1 MMALS
6 TVKTGTSAKV
16 TCLQTTDEA
25 IIRRLMI
32 MGVVPGIS
40 LTLEQRFPSYIIKLG
55 RSRASLDHE
64 TAHII
69 YLEDDK

>member
-6 TVKTGTSAKV
+6 TLKTGNTGKV
-16 TCLQTTDEA
+16 SCLRTTDEA

-40 LTLEQRFPSYIIKLG
+40 VTLEQRFPSYIIKLG
-55 RSRASLDHE
+55 RSRATLDHE
-64 TAHII
+64 TAKII
-69 YLEDDK
+69 YLD

>member
-6 TVKTGTSAKV
+6 TLKNGNTGQVTS
-16 TCLQTTDEA
+16 LRTTDEA

-40 LTLEQRFPSYIIKLG
+40 VTLEQKFPSYIIKLG
-55 RSRASLDHE
+55 RSRATLDHE
-64 TAHII
+64 TAQLI
-69 YLEDDK
+69 YLD

>member
-6 TVKTGTSAKV
+6 TLKTGNSGKV
-16 TCLQTTDEA
+16 TSLQTKDEA

-40 LTLEQRFPSYIIKLG
+40 VTLEQKFPSYIIKLG
-55 RSRASLDHE
+55 RSRATLDHE
-64 TAHII
+64 TATLI
-69 YLEDDK
+69 YLD